1 MIEKDSFAIEAL
13 TRTICKMA
21 MEKSLI
27 MIHLPSKEPSITK
40 ISLMFLSK
48 ICGKSIKVLSK
59 EIGLMEK
66 GR

>member
-13 TRTICKMA
+13 TRTICKME

-40 ISLMFLSK
+40 ISLLFLRR
-48 ICGKSIKVLSK
+48 IGGKGIKVHSK
-59 EIGLMEK
+59 RTGLMEK